1 MDEARDLHGDVLGLL
16 AIKPA
21 ESDAPSINAPDGV
34 AWGSCL
40 SVVYGLTRQLL
51 LMDAKGIHYQSF
63 DGISW
68 SPWRPVAFTTP
79 PQSFSLPTASGVT
92 GASTYR
98 KTQESLVI
106 VDVDAT
112 KSSGFSTGE
121 TIGTLP
127 EGSRPA
133 KTAYGHAS
141 GQIDI
146 ELAVQPTG
154 EVQVHQQ
161 SGSGSID
168 RPVAG
173 QVLFFAAD

>member
-1 MDEARDLHGDVLGLL
+1 MPSLQLSQTLDGQEFDIFDVTI
-16 AIKPA
+16 A
-21 ESDAPSINAPDGV
+21 
-34 AWGSCL
+34 
-40 SVVYGLTRQLL
+40 
-51 LMDAKGIHYQSF
+51 
-63 DGISW
+63 
-68 SPWRPVAFTTP
+68 TP
-79 PQSFSLPTASGVT
+79 PQSFSLPAASGVT
-92 GASTYR
+92 GAGTYR

-127 EGSRPA
+127 AGFRPA
-133 KTAYGHAS
+133 KAAYGHAS

-154 EVQVHQQ
+154 EVQVRRQ

-168 RPVAG
+168 SPLAG
-173 QVLFFAAD
+173 QVLFSAAD